1 MADVDAHVLTKLK
14 AARPDR
20 VRAYDR
26 DGDARDIAVSKGSR
40 KKWHAVQAVL
50 ADLSWVRLEL
60 LDPKGALVGVIDRPD
75 DAGDLEDLQPDRE
88 VAKTSGL
95 LALMLR
101 AQEVAL
107 NAQHRGIAK
116 ALDTNTELLRL
127 VATRLEVM
135 ERQAV
140 QHLQQQQDLAR
151 ELVDQMLDAA
161 AASAAGGGGDEEGQ
175 SGRAIIGVLPAV
187 IKALKGGDGKEPAP
201 PKEGASRPASGARSI
216 RSRAARARAA
226 GGSEAKP

>member
-1 MADVDAHVLTKLK
+1 MADVDTQVLAKLK

-50 ADLSWVRLEL
+50 ADLAWTRLEL
-60 LDPKGALVGVIDRPD
+60 LDPKGSLVGVVDRPD

-88 VAKTSGL
+88 VAKASGL

-140 QHLQQQQDLAR
+140 QHLEQQQSLAR
-151 ELVDQMLDAA
+151 EMVDQMLDAA
-161 AASAAGGGGDEEGQ
+161 ATAAAGGGGDEEGQ

-187 IKALKGGDGKEPAP
+187 IKALKGGDGKEPT
-201 PKEGASRPASGARSI
+201 KEQASSRPPSGARSI

-226 GGSEAKP
+226 GNGAEVKP

>member
-1 MADVDAHVLTKLK
+1 MGDVDAQVLSKLK

-50 ADLSWVRLEL
+50 ADLAWVRLEL

-107 NAQHRGIAK
+107 AAQHRGISK

-140 QHLQQQQDLAR
+140 QHLERQQDLAR
-151 ELVDQMLDAA
+151 ELVDQMLDTAAA
-161 AASAAGGGGDEEGQ
+161 AASGDGEEGQ

-187 IKALKGGDGKEPAP
+187 IKALKGGDGKEPAS
-201 PKEGASRPASGARSI
+201 KEPASTRPASGARSI

-226 GGSEAKP
+226 GGGEAKP

>member
-1 MADVDAHVLTKLK
+1 MADVDAQVLSKLK

-40 KKWHAVQAVL
+40 KKWHGVQAVL

-95 LALMLR
+95 LTLMLR

-116 ALDTNTELLRL
+116 ALDTNTELLKL

-140 QHLQQQQDLAR
+140 QHLERQQDLAR
-151 ELVDQMLDAA
+151 ELADQMLDAA
-161 AASAAGGGGDEEGQ
+161 ASAAAGGDEEGQ
-175 SGRAIIGVLPAV
+175 SGRAIIGVIPAV
-187 IKALKGGDGKEPAP
+187 IKALKGGDDKEPAP
-201 PKEGASRPASGARSI
+201 SKESRPASGARSI

-226 GGSEAKP
+226 GASEAKP